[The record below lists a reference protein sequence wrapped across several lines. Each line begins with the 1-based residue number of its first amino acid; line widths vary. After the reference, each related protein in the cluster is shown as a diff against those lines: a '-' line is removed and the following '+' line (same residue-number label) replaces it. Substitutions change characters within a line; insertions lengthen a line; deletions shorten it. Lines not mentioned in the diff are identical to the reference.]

1 METIAQDLP
10 MDEPAYIGPQ
20 SKFAPRWLT
29 FVALSTLFFL
39 VSAGTFSS
47 LGVVLPAMVA
57 ELHLNWTQAG
67 MGYTFLGLACG
78 LASFAPAVL
87 IRWLGVRGTL
97 ISGAILLICGFGTL
111 ALARNAEMYLAATL
125 LVGIAFALTTTVP
138 GTHVLTG
145 LFQRRSTVLGAYFTI
160 GALGQVA
167 GPLLYLAIEGAHL
180 GWRSYWWMFVIT
192 SGAAGGFAALVATS
206 GREPK
211 AVAEVPPEQAGPVAL
226 IGGLRD
232 WTVRRSL
239 ATPQFYII
247 VGAYTTYLLINITAH
262 GFAVKHLTERGITPK
277 AAAAMLSLEAL
288 VGAILSVVGGVIGE
302 KVRPKVLLIVSL
314 AALIAGMTALAE
326 ARGYPLM
333 LVYALGVGIGYG
345 WSFLAATLLL
355 LNYFGKRPN
364 LELYSLMCLISTSAA
379 IGPAFGGWARDMLGS
394 FSGMFLLC
402 AAATFVML
410 VATLFLS
417 PPRAGLDQS

>member
-1 METIAQDLP
+1 LTAAPIDRARLIP
-10 MDEPAYIGPQ
+10 GATA
-20 SKFAPRWLT
+20 APRWLT
-29 FVALSTLFFL
+29 FVALSLLFFL

-47 LGVVLPAMVA
+47 LGVVLPVMVA

-67 MGYTFLGLACG
+67 LGYTFLGLACG

-87 IRWLGVRGTL
+87 IRWIGVRGTL
-97 ISGAILLICGFGTL
+97 IAGTVLLISGFGTM

-145 LFQRRSTVLGAYFTI
+145 LFERRSTVLGAYFTI

-180 GWRSYWWMFVIT
+180 GWRSYWWMFVMASAT
-192 SGAAGGFAALVATS
+192 VGSFAAVVATA

-211 AVAEVPPEQAGPVAL
+211 ADVAPEQTGPAEL
-226 IGGLRD
+226 ISGLRD
-232 WTVRRSL
+232 WTVRRAL
-239 ATPQFYII
+239 GTPQFYVI
-247 VGAYTTYLLINITAH
+247 VGAYTMYLLINTTAH
-262 GFAVKHLTERGITPK
+262 GFAVEHLTERGIAPK
-277 AAAAMLSLEAL
+277 AAAAMLSFEAL
-288 VGAILSVVGGVIGE
+288 VGAILAVVGGVIGE
-302 KVRPKVLLIVSL
+302 KVGPKVLLIVSL
-314 AALIAGMTALAE
+314 VALVVGMTALAE
-326 ARGYPLM
+326 ARGYTLM

-345 WSFLAATLLL
+345 LSFLASTVLL

-379 IGPAFGGWARDMLGS
+379 IGPAFGGWARDTLGS

-402 AAATFVML
+402 AAVTFAML

-417 PPRAGLDQS
+417 PPKPRDLAAA

>member
-1 METIAQDLP
+1 LTAA
-10 MDEPAYIGPQ
+10 PADNVGLDQ
-20 SKFAPRWLT
+20 VATVAPRWLT
-29 FVALSTLFFL
+29 FVALSGLFFL

-47 LGVVLPAMVA
+47 LGVVLPVMVA
-57 ELHLNWTQAG
+57 DLHLNWTQAG
-67 MGYTFLGLACG
+67 LGYTFLGLACG

-87 IRWLGVRGTL
+87 IRWIGVRGTL
-97 ISGAILLICGFGTL
+97 VGGTVLLICGFGTM

-167 GPLLYLAIEGAHL
+167 GPLLYLAIEAAQL
-180 GWRSYWWMFVIT
+180 GWRSYWWMFVIASAT
-192 SGAAGGFAALVATS
+192 VGGFAAIVATAK
-206 GREPK
+206 REPK
-211 AVAEVPPEQAGPVAL
+211 AVADIPPEQVGPGEL

-232 WTVRRSL
+232 WTVRRAL

-247 VGAYTTYLLINITAH
+247 VGAYTMYLLINTTAH
-262 GFAVKHLTERGITPK
+262 GFAVEHLTERGVAPK
-277 AAAAMLSLEAL
+277 AAAAMLSFEAF
-288 VGAILSVVGGVIGE
+288 VGAILAVVGGVIGE
-302 KVRPKVLLIVSL
+302 KVGPKVLIVSL
-314 AALIAGMTALAE
+314 VALVAGMTALAE
-326 ARGYPLM
+326 ARGYALM

-345 WSFLAATLLL
+345 LSFLASTMLLL
-355 LNYFGKRPN
+355 TYFGKRPN

-379 IGPAFGGWARDMLGS
+379 IGPAFGGWARDTLGS

-402 AAATFVML
+402 AGVTFAML
-410 VATLFLS
+410 VATLFLK
-417 PPRAGLDQS
+417 PPTSRTRATAAR

>member
-1 METIAQDLP
+1 LTVAPVDRSGLEAIAV
-10 MDEPAYIGPQ
+10 G
-20 SKFAPRWLT
+20 APRWLT
-29 FVALSTLFFL
+29 FVALSALFFL

-47 LGVVLPAMVA
+47 LGVVLPVMVA

-97 ISGAILLICGFGTL
+97 IGGTLLLIFGFGTL

-180 GWRSYWWMFVIT
+180 GWRAYWWMFVIAT
-192 SGAAGGFAALVATS
+192 AVAGGFAAAVVTTRRA
-206 GREPK
+206 PK
-211 AVAEVPPEQAGPVAL
+211 TAADRPPEQTGPVEL
-226 IGGLRD
+226 IGGLGD
-232 WTVRRSL
+232 WTVRRAL
-239 ATPQFYII
+239 ETPQFYVI
-247 VGAYTTYLLINITAH
+247 VGAYTTYLLINTTAH
-262 GFAVKHLTERGITPK
+262 GFAVEHLTERGIAPK
-277 AAAAMLSLEAL
+277 AAAAMLSLEAF

-314 AALIAGMTALAE
+314 VALITGMTALAM

-333 LVYALGVGIGYG
+333 LVYAVGVGIGYG
-345 WSFLAATLLL
+345 LSVLASTLLL
-355 LNYFGKRPN
+355 LSYFGRRPN

-379 IGPAFGGWARDMLGS
+379 IGPAFGGWARDTLGS

-402 AAATFVML
+402 AALTFAML
-410 VATLFLS
+410 VATLFLKPPS
-417 PPRAGLDQS
+417 PRRS

>member
-1 METIAQDLP
+1 MRGRQLTA
-10 MDEPAYIGPQ
+10 
-20 SKFAPRWLT
+20 APRWLT
-29 FVALSTLFFL
+29 FVALSLLFFL

-47 LGVVLPAMVA
+47 LGVVLPVMVA

-67 MGYTFLGLACG
+67 MGYTFLGLSCG

-87 IRWLGVRGTL
+87 IRWIGVRGALIGGTL
-97 ISGAILLICGFGTL
+97 LLVCGFGTL

-125 LVGIAFALTTTVP
+125 LVGVAFALTTTVP

-180 GWRSYWWMFVIT
+180 GWRSYWWMFVIAST
-192 SGAAGGFAALVATS
+192 AAGGLATLVAT
-206 GREPK
+206 GARQTK
-211 AVAEVPPEQAGPVAL
+211 VAADAPPERAGPVEL
-226 IGGLRD
+226 IEGLSD
-232 WTVRRSL
+232 WTVRRAL

-247 VGAYTTYLLINITAH
+247 VGAYTTYLLINTTAH
-262 GFAVKHLTERGITPK
+262 GFAVEHLTERGVAPK
-277 AAAAMLSLEAL
+277 AAAAMLSLEAF

-314 AALIAGMTALAE
+314 VALIAGMTALAM
-326 ARGYPLM
+326 ARGYTLM
-333 LVYALGVGIGYG
+333 LVYAVGVGIGYG
-345 WSFLAATLLL
+345 LSFLASTLLL
-355 LNYFGKRPN
+355 LTYFGKRPN
-364 LELYSLMCLISTSAA
+364 LELFSLMCLISTSAA
-379 IGPAFGGWARDMLGS
+379 IGPAFGGWARDTLGS

-402 AAATFVML
+402 AAVTFAML

-417 PPRAGLDQS
+417 PPKTESARAQA

>member
-1 METIAQDLP
+1 MATV
-10 MDEPAYIGPQ
+10 
-20 SKFAPRWLT
+20 APRWLT
-29 FVALSTLFFL
+29 FVALSALFFL

-57 ELHLNWTQAG
+57 ELRLNWTQAG
-67 MGYTFLGLACG
+67 MGYTFLGLSCG

-87 IRWLGVRGTL
+87 IRWIGVRGAL
-97 ISGAILLICGFGTL
+97 IGGTVLLICGFGTL

-180 GWRSYWWMFVIT
+180 GWRSYWWMFVIAST
-192 SGAAGGFAALVATS
+192 VSGGFAALVATA
-206 GREPK
+206 GRETK
-211 AVAEVPPEQAGPVAL
+211 GAADGPPEQAGPVEL

-232 WTVRRSL
+232 WTVRRAL

-247 VGAYTTYLLINITAH
+247 VGAYTTYLLINTTAH
-262 GFAVKHLTERGITPK
+262 GFAVEHLTERGIAPK

-288 VGAILSVVGGVIGE
+288 VGAVLSVVGGVIGE
-302 KVRPKVLLIVSL
+302 KVRPKLLLIVSL
-314 AALIAGMTALAE
+314 AALIAGMTALAL

-333 LVYALGVGIGYG
+333 LIYAVGVGIGYG
-345 WSFLAATLLL
+345 LSFLAATLLL
-355 LNYFGKRPN
+355 LTYFGKRPN

-379 IGPAFGGWARDMLGS
+379 IGPAFGGWARDRLGS

-402 AAATFVML
+402 AAVTFAML
-410 VATLFLS
+410 VATLFLT
-417 PPRAGLDQS
+417 PPSLTAKGSKSVL

>member
-1 METIAQDLP
+1 MTAA
-10 MDEPAYIGPQ
+10 PADRAGLAAPATV
-20 SKFAPRWLT
+20 APRWLT
-29 FVALSTLFFL
+29 FVALSLLFFL

-47 LGVVLPAMVA
+47 LGVVLPVMVA
-57 ELHLNWTQAG
+57 ELHMNWTQAG

-87 IRWLGVRGTL
+87 IRRIGVRATL
-97 ISGAILLICGFGTL
+97 IGGTILLLFGFGIL
-111 ALARNAEMYLAATL
+111 ALARSAEMYLAATL
-125 LVGIAFALTTTVP
+125 LVGTAFALTTTVP

-145 LFQRRSTVLGAYFTI
+145 LFERRSTVLGAYFTI

-167 GPLLYLAIEGAHL
+167 GPLLYVAIESAHL
-180 GWRSYWWMFVIT
+180 GWRSYWWVFVVA
-192 SGAAGGFAALVATS
+192 SAAIGGFAAIVATG

-211 AVAEVPPEQAGPVAL
+211 AAAEIPPEQNGPKDL

-232 WTVRRSL
+232 FTVRRAL

-247 VGAYTTYLLINITAH
+247 VGAYTMYLLINTTAH
-262 GFAVKHLTERGITPK
+262 GFAVEHLTERGIAPK
-277 AAAAMLSLEAL
+277 AAAGMLSLEAL

-314 AALIAGMTALAE
+314 AALVAGMSALAL

-333 LVYALGVGIGYG
+333 LVYALGVGTGYG
-345 WSFLAATLLL
+345 LSFLASTMLLL
-355 LNYFGKRPN
+355 TYFGKRPN
-364 LELYSLMCLISTSAA
+364 LELYSLMCLISTTAA
-379 IGPAFGGWARDMLGS
+379 IGPAFGGWARDTLGS

-402 AAATFVML
+402 AAVTFVML
-410 VATLFLS
+410 LATLFLR
-417 PPRAGLDQS
+417 PPTSNPQATARAI

>member
-1 METIAQDLP
+1 MTAAPLNRAGLEAIAT
-10 MDEPAYIGPQ
+10 A
-20 SKFAPRWLT
+20 APRWLT
-29 FVALSTLFFL
+29 FVALSALFFL
-39 VSAGTFSS
+39 VSAGAFSS
-47 LGVVLPAMVA
+47 LGVVLPVMVS

-87 IRWLGVRGTL
+87 IRWIGVRGTL
-97 ISGAILLICGFGTL
+97 IGGTVLLISGFGTL

-125 LVGIAFALTTTVP
+125 LVGVAFALTTTVP

-145 LFQRRSTVLGAYFTI
+145 LFERRSTVLGAYFTI

-180 GWRSYWWMFVIT
+180 GWRSYWWMFVIA
-192 SGAAGGFAALVATS
+192 SAVAGGFAAIVATG
-206 GREPK
+206 GRAAK
-211 AVAEVPPEQAGPVAL
+211 AASDISPEQAGSAEL
-226 IGGLRD
+226 IGGLSD
-232 WTVRRSL
+232 WTVRQAL

-247 VGAYTTYLLINITAH
+247 VGAYTMYLLINTTAH
-262 GFAVKHLTERGITPK
+262 GFAVEHLTERGVAAK
-277 AAAAMLSLEAL
+277 AAAAMLSLEAF
-288 VGAILSVVGGVIGE
+288 VGAILAVVGGVIGE
-302 KVRPKVLLIVSL
+302 KVGPKVLLIVSL
-314 AALIAGMTALAE
+314 IALVAGMTALAE
-326 ARGYPLM
+326 ARGYALM

-345 WSFLAATLLL
+345 LSFLASTLLL
-355 LNYFGKRPN
+355 LTYFGNRPN

-379 IGPAFGGWARDMLGS
+379 IGPAFGGWARDKLGS

-402 AAATFVML
+402 AAATFAML

-417 PPRAGLDQS
+417 PPKPSARAAD

>member
-1 METIAQDLP
+1 LTAAPLNRAGLEAIAT
-10 MDEPAYIGPQ
+10 A
-20 SKFAPRWLT
+20 APRWLT
-29 FVALSTLFFL
+29 FVALSALFFL
-39 VSAGTFSS
+39 VSAGAFSS
-47 LGVVLPAMVA
+47 LGVVLPVMVS

-87 IRWLGVRGTL
+87 IRWIGVRGTL
-97 ISGAILLICGFGTL
+97 IGGTVLLISGFGTL

-125 LVGIAFALTTTVP
+125 LVGVAFALTTTVP

-145 LFQRRSTVLGAYFTI
+145 LFERRSTVLGAYFTI

-180 GWRSYWWMFVIT
+180 GWRSYWWMFVIA
-192 SGAAGGFAALVATS
+192 SAVAGGFAAIVATG
-206 GREPK
+206 GRAAK
-211 AVAEVPPEQAGPVAL
+211 AASDISPEQAGSAEL
-226 IGGLRD
+226 IGGLSD
-232 WTVRRSL
+232 WTVRQAL

-247 VGAYTTYLLINITAH
+247 VGAYTMYLLINTTAH
-262 GFAVKHLTERGITPK
+262 GFAVEHLTERGVAAK
-277 AAAAMLSLEAL
+277 AAAAMLSLEAF
-288 VGAILSVVGGVIGE
+288 VGAILAVVGGVIGE
-302 KVRPKVLLIVSL
+302 KVGPKVLLIVSL
-314 AALIAGMTALAE
+314 IALVAGMTALAE
-326 ARGYPLM
+326 ARGYALM

-345 WSFLAATLLL
+345 LSFLASTLLL
-355 LNYFGKRPN
+355 LTYFGNRPN

-379 IGPAFGGWARDMLGS
+379 IGPAFGGWARDKLGS

-402 AAATFVML
+402 AAATFAML

-417 PPRAGLDQS
+417 PPKPSARAAD